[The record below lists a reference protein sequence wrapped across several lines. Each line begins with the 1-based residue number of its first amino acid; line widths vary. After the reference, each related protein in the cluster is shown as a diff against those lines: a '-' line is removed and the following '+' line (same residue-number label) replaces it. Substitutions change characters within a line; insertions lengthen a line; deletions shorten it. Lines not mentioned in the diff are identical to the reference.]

1 MIKIKEIFEL
11 IGKSEIK
18 YFKISDLF
26 EIKRG
31 RVISKTYIAENP
43 GKFPVYSSATQ
54 NNGEIGKIS
63 TFDFDGEFITW
74 TTDGAWAGSVF
85 YRNEKFNATN
95 VCGVL
100 KNKTKNNT
108 KFLFYLLKFVF
119 PNYVNRETSNPKL
132 MSNVVSDIQIP
143 VPPIEIQE
151 KIAEI
156 LDNFTNL
163 INTLKSE
170 NNIRNKQFSYYQ
182 KQFLSFLDFNTHTHR
197 EREREREQKGL
208 QILYKNIQRTTFDLH

>member
-1 MIKIKEIFEL
+1 MDSKTNQKSFEKHGIFDNFKNWKIQQ
-11 IGKSEIK
+11 
-18 YFKISDLF
+18 FKLGDLF

-74 TTDGAWAGSVF
+74 TTDGAWAGTVF

-151 KIAEI
+151 KILNIFEKIENFNALIDI
-156 LDNFTNL
+156 LDSEKELRLKQLNFY
-163 INTLKSE
+163 K
-170 NNIRNKQFSYYQ
+170 NKI
-182 KQFLSFLDFNTHTHR
+182 LSFLDLKPTSHTHTHR
-197 EREREREQKGL
+197 ERERE
-208 QILYKNIQRTTFDLH
+208 